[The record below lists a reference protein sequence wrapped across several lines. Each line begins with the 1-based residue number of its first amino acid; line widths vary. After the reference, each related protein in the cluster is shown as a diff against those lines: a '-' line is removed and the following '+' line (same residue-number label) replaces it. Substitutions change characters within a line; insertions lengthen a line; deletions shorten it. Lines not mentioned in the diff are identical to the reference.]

1 MNWLLL
7 IVIAIIAVGAFL
19 GGRAGLVKAVFSLV
33 STIAVIILT
42 TLLSPIVTGILQ
54 ENETITGTITG
65 KLDEI
70 INLEFMAEG
79 MENENDPLG
88 YVENLSLP
96 ESIKEIL
103 IEAIEKV
110 LAERQEEAESFVGDK
125 LEALEN
131 YICGVL
137 SDMIIRAIGFVI
149 TLIVVAA
156 GVALLCFLL
165 DILSKLPVIHQLNT
179 LAGAAFG
186 ALEGLMI
193 VWIFFI
199 ILTMFASTAFG
210 QNVFAMISE
219 SEMLGYL
226 YDHNFISKIITGKL

>member
-7 IVIAIIAVGAFL
+7 VVIAILAVGAFL
-19 GGRAGLVKAVFSLV
+19 GGRAGLVKAVFSLA

-79 MENENDPLG
+79 MENENDPMS

-103 IEAIEKV
+103 IEAIENV
-110 LAERQEEAESFVGDK
+110 LTERQEEAESFVGDK
-125 LEALEN
+125 LGALED
-131 YICGVL
+131 YICEVL
-137 SDMIIRAIGFVI
+137 SDMIINAIGFVI

-165 DILSKLPVIHQLNT
+165 DVLSKLPVIHQLNT

-199 ILTMFASTAFG
+199 ILTMFASTEFG
-210 QNVFAMISE
+210 QHVFAMISE
-219 SEMLGYL
+219 SKLLGYL
-226 YDHNFISKIITGKL
+226 YDNNILSKIIT

>member
-7 IVIAIIAVGAFL
+7 VVIAILAIGAFL
-19 GGRAGLVKAVFSLV
+19 GGKAGLVKAVFSLA

-42 TLLSPIVTGILQ
+42 TLLSPLVTGILQ
-54 ENETITGTITG
+54 ENATITGTITE
-65 KLDEI
+65 KLDEM
-70 INLEFMAEG
+70 INLEFMEEG
-79 MENENDPLG
+79 MENENDPLS

-103 IEAIEKV
+103 TEAIESV
-110 LAERQEEAESFVGDK
+110 LEDRQEEAESFVGDK
-125 LEALEN
+125 LEALES
-131 YICGVL
+131 YICEVL
-137 SDMIIRAIGFVI
+137 SDMIINAIGFVI
-149 TLIVVAA
+149 TLVVVAA

-165 DILSKLPVIHQLNT
+165 DVLSKLPVIHQLNT

-199 ILTMFASTAFG
+199 ILTMFASTEFG
-210 QNVFAMISE
+210 QNVFTMIGE
-219 SEMLGYL
+219 SELLGYL
-226 YDHNFISKIITGKL
+226 YDHNILSKIIAGKL